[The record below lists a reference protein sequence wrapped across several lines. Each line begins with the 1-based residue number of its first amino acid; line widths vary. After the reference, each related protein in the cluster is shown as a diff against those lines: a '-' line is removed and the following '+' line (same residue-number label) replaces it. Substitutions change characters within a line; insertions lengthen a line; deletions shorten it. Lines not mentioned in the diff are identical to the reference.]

1 MEAFKNLIG
10 GDRALHAHEDRVRHL
25 LTKGYNYRMDARV
38 DTATYRL
45 VVTGPA
51 RDRLYERFRRLFW
64 GREGV
69 EVVKDRRVT
78 ERRRDRSQVAAERRS
93 RERRRVA
100 PDWLVPPS

>member
-1 MEAFKNLIG
+1 
-10 GDRALHAHEDRVRHL
+10 
-25 LTKGYNYRMDARV
+25 MDARV

-45 VVTGPA
+45 VVTGPE

-69 EVVKDRRVT
+69 KVVKDRRVT
-78 ERRRDRSQVAAERRS
+78 ERRRDRSQVAAGRRS

>member
-1 MEAFKNLIG
+1 
-10 GDRALHAHEDRVRHL
+10 
-25 LTKGYNYRMDARV
+25 MDARV

-78 ERRRDRSQVAAERRS
+78 ERRRDRSQIAFERRS
-93 RERRRVA
+93 RERRRAA

>member
-1 MEAFKNLIG
+1 MRSA
-10 GDRALHAHEDRVRHL
+10 
-25 LTKGYNYRMDARV
+25 

-69 EVVKDRRVT
+69 EVIKDRRIA
-78 ERRRDRSQVAAERRS
+78 ERRRDRAQVAAERRA
-93 RERRRVA
+93 RERRRAA